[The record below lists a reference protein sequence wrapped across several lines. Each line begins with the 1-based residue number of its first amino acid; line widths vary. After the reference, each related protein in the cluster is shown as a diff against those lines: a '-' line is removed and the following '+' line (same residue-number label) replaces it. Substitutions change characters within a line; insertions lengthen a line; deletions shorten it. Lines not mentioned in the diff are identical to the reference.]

1 MTSEQCEMIRQLEDE
16 LRKRGKPVKVDWVE
30 STAAESR
37 GFIFGLLNGV
47 TLTVAPNGLMNIP
60 SVRSYHPPRY
70 PSPVVAAACADEL
83 WAKQKRRD
91 DANPELA
98 KSRKTGH
105 LGPIIGPDLRCRN
118 VACPCNCE
126 SQDIRQR
133 RERSGFNTDR
143 FRCW

>member
-118 VACPCNCE
+118 VASPL
-126 SQDIRQR
+126 QL
-133 RERSGFNTDR
+133 REPRNPAATRAERFNTDR